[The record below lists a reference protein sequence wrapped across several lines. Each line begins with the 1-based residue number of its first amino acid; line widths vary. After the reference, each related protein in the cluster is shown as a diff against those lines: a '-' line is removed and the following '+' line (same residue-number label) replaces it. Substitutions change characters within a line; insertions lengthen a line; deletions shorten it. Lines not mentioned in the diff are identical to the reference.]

1 MKPPPPAAPERPARP
16 DRPGAESYRTLDRLR
31 EAATAGFSTGLSP
44 VALGMALFDWSA
56 HLAAAPGKRLELAD
70 KARRDAAGLLAQA
83 AALAADPEAE
93 PMIRPPPQ
101 DRRFQSEAW
110 RQPPFSLWAQGF
122 LLTQQWWRDATHGVP
137 GVSPHHENLLS
148 ALAQQWLDMVSPA
161 NLPFTNPEIIAHSIR
176 SGGLNHLA
184 GLRNWAEDMARLAAG
199 KPPVGAERFR
209 VGHEVAAT
217 PGTVV
222 FRNHLVE
229 LIQYAPATGTVLA
242 EPVLLVPAWI
252 MKYYILDLSP
262 ENSLVRHL
270 VRAGHTVFCLSWRN
284 PTAEDRDLTLDDYR
298 SLGVMAAVD
307 AVSAILPGRRIHAAG
322 YCLGGTLL
330 AIAAAAMAGARDDRL
345 ASVSLLAAQTDFTEP
360 GDLGLFIDHDQL
372 HVLESLMWQ
381 RGYLT
386 AEQMLGAFRFLRSDE
401 LIWSRMVRMLSDGR
415 ARSDDRHGRLG
426 HGFDP
431 HALPHAGRIPAPVLS
446 GKRAGHR
453 PADGRGPPGGAA
465 QPARADLRRGHRGR
479 LRRALAIGLSA
490 ALPQRCRADLRA
502 GGRRAQYRHH
512 LRPRPARQP
521 LPHRQPRARR
531 RLPLPRGLG
540 ARCGDAPGLVVAGLE
555 RLAGAAFQRRAR
567 GPAGHGRG
575 RGGLSAAGRGA
586 GQLCPAAV
594 TPPCPAPARRGVKAA
609 GRPPSPSSALRWRG

>member
-1 MKPPPPAAPERPARP
+1 MNDMKPPPPAAPERPARP

-161 NLPFTNPEIIAHSIR
+161 NLPFTNPEIIDRSIR

-229 LIQYAPATGTVLA
+229 LIQYTPATGTVLA

-270 VRAGHTVFCLSWRN
+270 VQAGHTVFCLSWRN

-401 LIWSRMVRMLSDGR
+401 LIWSRMVRSYLMGERDPMTDMAAWATDSTRMPCRMQGEYLRRFYLENALAADRLTAEGRPVALRNLRAPIFAVGTEDDYVAPWQSVYRLHYLSDAELTFVLAGE
-415 ARSDDRHGRLG
+415 G
-426 HGFDP
+426 HNTGIIFDP
-431 HALPHAGRIPAPVLS
+431 ARPGSHYRIASRERDGACLCPEDWARAAAMRQGSWWPAWSDWLAQHSSAGRVAPPAM
-446 GKRAGHR
+446 
-453 PADGRGPPGGAA
+453 GAA
-465 QPARADLRRGHRGR
+465 E
-479 LRRALAIGLSA
+479 
-490 ALPQRCRADLRA
+490 A
-502 GGRRAQYRHH
+502 GY
-512 LRPRPARQP
+512 PP
-521 LPHRQPRARR
+521 LEE
-531 RLPLPRGLG
+531 
-540 ARCGDAPGLVVAGLE
+540 APGSYV
-555 RLAGAAFQRRAR
+555 RQR
-567 GPAGHGRG
+567 
-575 RGGLSAAGRGA
+575 
-586 GQLCPAAV
+586 
-594 TPPCPAPARRGVKAA
+594 
-609 GRPPSPSSALRWRG
+609 